1 MARLER
7 VKLEKDSYKKASTF
21 FRFIKPYRL
30 SFVVGMLFLFLSSVT
45 AMLFPYLMGQLIG
58 KDSPSASTNPLL
70 ENLPDSSNF
79 FDLSV
84 TSNLITIMVLVFGTQ
99 AIFSFFRIYLF
110 GYFTANA
117 LKDLRMEA
125 FRILV
130 SSPLN
135 FFNKN
140 KVGELTSRI
149 SNDVEQL
156 KDTLNTVL
164 ASFIRQI
171 ITVVVSL
178 VALFIMSP
186 RLCFIMLGVVPVVA
200 IVAVV
205 FGRFIKRIAK
215 ETQDASA
222 ESNLVLEESLMG
234 INNVKAFA
242 NEFFEILRYKK
253 AVFEVRDKTMRIVL
267 WRGLFVTFIIF
278 CMFGSIVFVIW
289 QGKLMVDSGAMS
301 NSNFISF
308 ILYTIFVG
316 GAISSLPELFTKV
329 QSAIGS
335 TEKLMTILEGETE
348 NLGLKPIS
356 SPLNLKGNLKLE
368 NVKFSYETRPDIE
381 VIKGI
386 SIDIKS
392 GEQIALVGSSGSGKS
407 TLSALLLQFYKPT
420 SGSILFDAKSA
431 QDYDLSELRNEMA
444 IVPQEVIL
452 FGGTIKENIAYGNL
466 AASDEEIIEAA
477 KGANAFDFINSF
489 PDGFETLVGDRGI
502 QLSGGQKQRIA
513 IARAILKNPSILI
526 LDEATSSLD
535 SESEMLVQEALDRLM
550 QGRTSL
556 VIAHRLSTIKNSD
569 KILVMEKGEIVENG
583 THEELVKL
591 ENGIYRNLSEIQ
603 YR

>member
-1 MARLER
+1 MARQER
-7 VKLEKDSYKKASTF
+7 IKLEKGSYKRASTF

-30 SFVVGMLFLFLSSVT
+30 AFTLGMIFLFLSSIT

-58 KDSPSASTNPLL
+58 KDSPPPSANPLMD
-70 ENLPDSSNF
+70 NLPDSSGF
-79 FDLSV
+79 FDLSL
-84 TSNLITIMVLVFGTQ
+84 TSNLVIIMIIVFGAQ

-117 LKDLRMEA
+117 LKDLRVEA
-125 FRILV
+125 FRVLV

-149 SNDVEQL
+149 SNDIEQL
-156 KDTLNTVL
+156 RDTLNTVL
-164 ASFIRQI
+164 STFIRQI

-178 VALFIMSP
+178 IALFIMSP
-186 RLCFIMLGVVPVVA
+186 RLCLIMLAVVPVVA
-200 IVAVV
+200 IIAVV

-222 ESNLVLEESLMG
+222 ESNSVLEESLMG
-234 INNVKAFA
+234 ISNVKAFA
-242 NEFFEILRYKK
+242 NEFFEIIKYKK
-253 AVFEVRDKTMRIVL
+253 AVYEVRDKTMRIVK

-289 QGKLMVDSGAMS
+289 QGKLMVDNGDMS
-301 NSNFISF
+301 NKNFISF

-316 GAISSLPELFTKV
+316 GAISNLPELYAKV
-329 QSAIGS
+329 QRAIGS
-335 TEKLMTILEGETE
+335 TEKLMGILVGETE
-348 NLGLKPIS
+348 SLALKPIS
-356 SPLNLKGNLKLE
+356 NPINLHGDVKLE
-368 NVKFSYETRPDIE
+368 KVKFSYDTRSDVE
-381 VIKGI
+381 VIKGV
-386 SIDIKS
+386 SLEIKS
-392 GEQIALVGSSGSGKS
+392 GQQIALVGSSGSGKS
-407 TLSALLLQFYKPT
+407 TLSTLLLQFYQPNSGTIFFDGKP
-420 SGSILFDAKSA
+420 ASA
-431 QDYDLSELRNEMA
+431 YKLSELRNEMA

-466 AASDEEIIEAA
+466 NASEEEIIEAA
-477 KGANAFDFINSF
+477 KGANAHEFISQF
-489 PDGFETLVGDRGI
+489 PDGYETYVGDRGI
-502 QLSGGQKQRIA
+502 QLSGGQKQRVA

-535 SESEMLVQEALDRLM
+535 SESELLVQEALDRLM
-550 QGRTSL
+550 KGRTSI

-569 KILVMEKGEIVENG
+569 KIIVLEQGEIVESG
-583 THEELVKL
+583 KHDELVKI
-591 ENGIYRNLSEIQ
+591 EEGVYRNLSEIQ

>member
-1 MARLER
+1 MAKTER
-7 VKLEKDSYKKASTF
+7 IKLEKQTIKKASTF
-21 FRFIKPYRL
+21 FRFIKPYKM
-30 SFVVGMLFLFLSSVT
+30 SFTVGMAFLFLSSTT

-58 KDSPSASTNPLL
+58 KDKPSTDVSPLVDS
-70 ENLPDSSNF
+70 LPDSSQF
-79 FDLSV
+79 FNISI
-84 TSNLITIMVLVFGTQ
+84 TSNLILVMIIVFGAQ

-117 LKDLRMEA
+117 LKDLRIEA
-125 FRILV
+125 FSVLV

-149 SNDVEQL
+149 SNDIEQL
-156 KDTLNTVL
+156 RDTLNTVL
-164 ASFIRQI
+164 ATFIRQI

-186 RLCFIMLGVVPVVA
+186 KLCFIMLGVVPVVA
-200 IVAVV
+200 IIAVV

-215 ETQDASA
+215 ESQDASA
-222 ESNLVLEESLMG
+222 ESNSVLEESLMG
-234 INNVKAFA
+234 IANVKAFA
-242 NEFFEILRYKK
+242 NEFFEIIRYKK
-253 AVFEVRDKTMRIVL
+253 AVYEVRDKTMRIVK
-267 WRGLFVTFIIF
+267 WRGLFVTFVIF

-289 QGKLMVDSGAMS
+289 QGKLMVDMGEMS
-301 NSNFISF
+301 NKNFISF

-316 GAISSLPELFTKV
+316 GAIGNLPELYAKV
-329 QSAIGS
+329 QRAVGA
-335 TEKLMTILEGETE
+335 TEKLMTILDGEKESLT
-348 NLGLKPIS
+348 LKPVEI
-356 SPLNLKGNLKLE
+356 PLNLDGNISFE
-368 NVKFSYETRPDIE
+368 NVRFSYETRPDVE
-381 VIKGI
+381 VLKGI
-386 SIDIKS
+386 SLKIKS
-392 GEQIALVGSSGSGKS
+392 GQQIALVGSSGSGKS
-407 TLSALLLQFYKPT
+407 TLSSLLLQFYKPS
-420 SGSILFDAKSA
+420 SGSILFDEKDASS
-431 QDYDLSELRNEMA
+431 YPLSELRNEMA

-466 AASDEEIIEAA
+466 NASESEIIEAA
-477 KGANAFDFINSF
+477 KGANAYEFVNSF
-489 PDGFETLVGDRGI
+489 PEGLETFVGDRGI

-550 QGRTSL
+550 KGRTSL

-569 KILVMEKGEIVENG
+569 LILVMDNGEIVESG
-583 THEELVKL
+583 THDELVKI
-591 ENGIYRNLSEIQ
+591 EEGVYSKLSEIQ